1 MRSYM
6 YAYGYKNLEAAHGL
20 LASLDLPKNPC
31 GDCGLCSVRC
41 AKAFDIKNRVQDIS
55 RLKDV
60 PADFMA

>member
-1 MRSYM
+1 M
-6 YAYGYKNLEAAHGL
+6 YCKLFFKIFYRHSILFDL
-20 LASLDLPKNPC
+20 LTILDLPKKSC

-41 AKAFDIKNRVQDIS
+41 AKAFDIKDRVQDIS